1 MGFNA
6 QKMLFILY
14 NHRKKCYYFFVMKV
28 TETQIYLI
36 QEVIMKKVFNHRNLL
51 LAAAAGV
58 CVSAFAGAALAA
70 GNDDRVLRLSIL
82 APLTTIDQHRTVN
95 LQDDI
100 FLRQIYES
108 LYFQNE
114 KTGEYEPRVAESY
127 TVSEDGLIY
136 KFKIR
141 KNAKFHN
148 GDPVKVSDCV
158 FSFKRASTTPQKK
171 SCLAGVKDIRAEGDD
186 TIVFE
191 LKHPNSAFL
200 NSLCLVAVLSEREV
214 TEQGEQF
221 GTKVALAGTGPYY
234 LTSLKHDVE
243 WTCNAF
249 PEYYRGVAKIKKL
262 DYKPITQAA
271 AGLIAFEAGELDWY
285 IAPIANWDD
294 LKANEKYNT
303 QLVPANHISFLVI
316 NPNVKPLDDENLR
329 KAIAY
334 CIDKDAMNMTC
345 YDGLAV
351 NADFMVQKQNT
362 GAPTEGIVYNYDP
375 DKAKEYLAK
384 SAYPNGVDI
393 GVINCSAGGY
403 FEKMAQVLQQ
413 NLADIGITAKVNRLD
428 SATNMNNMRKQ
439 NFSIAPTGFS
449 PSGDF
454 DFYRKFSQTDFV
466 GSFYVKFD
474 ETPYDWK
481 HMNELWEK
489 GVSVKTV
496 EERKAVYRELNDWIA
511 NTATYLPIFHKV
523 QPYVWVK
530 DLVIPVNY
538 PTNPQVYEWSWKD

>member
-1 MGFNA
+1 
-6 QKMLFILY
+6 
-14 NHRKKCYYFFVMKV
+14 MKR
-28 TETQIYLI
+28 
-36 QEVIMKKVFNHRNLL
+36 VFNPKSLL
-51 LAAAAGV
+51 LAATAGI
-58 CVSAFAGAALAA
+58 CVSAFSGAAFAA

-82 APLTTIDQHRTVN
+82 APLTTIDPHRTVN
-95 LQDDI
+95 LQDKI
-100 FLRQIYES
+100 FLPQIYES
-108 LYFQNE
+108 LYLQNE
-114 KTGEYEPRVAESY
+114 KTGEYQPRIAESY
-127 TVSEDGLIY
+127 TVSEDGKTY

-141 KNAKFHN
+141 KGVKFHN
-148 GDPVKVSDCV
+148 GDDLKVSDCV
-158 FSFKRASTTPQKK
+158 FSFKRAQTTPQMK
-171 SCLAGVKDIRAEGDD
+171 SNLTVVTDIHAEGDD
-186 TIVFE
+186 TLVFE
-191 LKHPNSAFL
+191 LSQPNSAFL
-200 NSLCLVAVLSEREV
+200 NSLCNIFVISEREV
-214 TEQGEQF
+214 TEQGEKF
-221 GTKVALAGTGPYY
+221 GTQVALAGTGPYY
-234 LTSLKHDVE
+234 LTSLQHDVE
-243 WTCNAF
+243 WTCSAF
-249 PEYYRGVAKIKKL
+249 PQYYRGEAPIKKL
-262 DYKPITQAA
+262 DYKPITQAS

-294 LKANEKYNT
+294 LKDNDKYNT
-303 QLVPANHISFLVI
+303 ELVPANHISFLVI
-316 NPNVKPLDDENLR
+316 NPAAKPLDDENLR

-351 NADFMVQKQNT
+351 NADFMIQKQNV

-413 NLADIGITAKVNRLD
+413 NMADIGIIAKVNCLD

-439 NFSIAPTGFS
+439 TFSIAPTGFS

-454 DFYRKFSQTDFV
+454 DFYRKFSQTDMV
-466 GSFYVKFD
+466 GSFYVKFED
-474 ETPYDWK
+474 TPYDWK
-481 HMNELWEK
+481 HMNELWDK
-489 GVSVKTV
+489 GVATTNV
-496 EERKAVYRELNDWIA
+496 EERKAIYRELNDWIA

-538 PTNPQVYEWSWKD
+538 PTNPQVYEWSWKK